1 MSVEEEHIF
10 ILEYS
15 IQLFSAWP
23 NGPADGT
30 FPVAQVALLFLGLEL
45 DEDAFLSLEHCI
57 KFDENAFSCLRK
69 LGLCK
74 VGQSKSDLTF
84 SQSMDT
90 DQIEE
95 RLAKILGAPMEY
107 LLQLGEEEEARQW
120 RLLKVEGKFFKLLS
134 EDSPD
139 GGILYKARGTPGKS
153 WTVHSV
159 IIISVRPLPVHIM
172 KLECTDWEQY
182 ARRFLRDIGWQGAEE
197 FDDLFP
203 STGKKRARSSSPG
216 EDDSG
221 DESASQAP
229 PPRKSQRLS
238 NKKTSPPNFDLTW
251 HDDDDEKNVQ
261 ENETIEVVDDSGDD
275 YEDPKP
281 SSPILAPA
289 TMNVW
294 DLSRKLEYF
303 MTN

>member
-1 MSVEEEHIF
+1 M
-10 ILEYS
+10 
-15 IQLFSAWP
+15 P
-23 NGPADGT
+23 NAFCATLAGRE
-30 FPVAQVALLFLGLEL
+30 VSALLVI
-45 DEDAFLSLEHCI
+45 C
-57 KFDENAFSCLRK
+57 
-69 LGLCK
+69 
-74 VGQSKSDLTF
+74 
-84 SQSMDT
+84 SQ
-90 DQIEE
+90 
-95 RLAKILGAPMEY
+95 
-107 LLQLGEEEEARQW
+107 LLM
-120 RLLKVEGKFFKLLS
+120 
-134 EDSPD
+134 
-139 GGILYKARGTPGKS
+139 T
-153 WTVHSV
+153 
-159 IIISVRPLPVHIM
+159 
-172 KLECTDWEQY
+172 
-182 ARRFLRDIGWQGAEE
+182 AEE

-229 PPRKSQRLS
+229 PPQKSQRLS

-303 MTN
+303 TKN